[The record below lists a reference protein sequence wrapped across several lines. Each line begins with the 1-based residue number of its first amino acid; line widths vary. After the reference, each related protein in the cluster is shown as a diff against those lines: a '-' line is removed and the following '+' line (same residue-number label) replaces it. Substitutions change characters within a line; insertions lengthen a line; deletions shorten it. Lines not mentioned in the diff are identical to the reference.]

1 MTAESVHLSMFNFR
15 KIFILLQLCV
25 WPLLVHGQYID
36 DWRVYSSYSTVNDI
50 SITEDGDVFVAS
62 QGGLFVWRADGS
74 EATYQTLD
82 GLHRL
87 DVQRLAYD
95 PLHRQLFMGYM
106 DGVIDVLDFE
116 TGNITSLRD
125 LIRVEQFPSKTIHQ
139 LLIHDQL
146 LFVATDFGIIEYNIS
161 NLYVQNSYVGLGSLD
176 RGTPVYA
183 LSIEED
189 ELAAATSKGI
199 VVASLSDNLL
209 IEESWEVYSIT
220 DQLPSELVTDI
231 AHFSGDLYALSENS
245 LFFLENG
252 RWIQD
257 PTINYLE
264 ALIPIKQSSG
274 DDLLL
279 IFDNRIMR
287 KSSYTGTKI
296 YRVPNVRGVRVAS
309 MQNERLVMGT
319 TDLGL
324 LDFSAPD
331 QWEQIVP
338 EGPYTNFFDGLD
350 WRGDRLFAA
359 SSKNVAGDRIIDRS
373 KGYYFYQNESW
384 MNYNAQN
391 NEQLNQENFKQ
402 AYTTTQTA
410 THYFVGSWGSG
421 VVKHDKTTN
430 AIQVYNASN
439 STLRGWEADNPEY
452 VVVSGL
458 ASDTKDQVWLVSRY
472 GNTPLYVYDS
482 NQDTWVAHEKDRVV
496 STMDEYVGLF
506 IDSNNLKWISLQSS
520 TADGTGLLVLD
531 TEDPMDVQD
540 NRGIKL
546 TTSIT
551 NGNLP
556 DNKVNAIVEDK
567 NGEVWIGTA
576 RGIARFLFPKFIV
589 DSKTSSERQ
598 AQWLLNQ
605 DTSAVSR
612 YLLRDVNVSAIA
624 VNGANQKWIGSVNQG
639 LWLVNEDGSTIV
651 KRFTQDNS
659 PLLSN
664 NIVSIT
670 VNEQSGEVFIAT
682 DRGLISL
689 IDLAQS
695 PKEDM
700 GALKIYPNPFVYNQ
714 HDRIII
720 EGLSGSTRIRIV
732 TADGMVVQ
740 ELEAKGG
747 RAEWNGRSFQG
758 EWLASGV
765 YFAVTWDV
773 EAGERGVGK
782 VVIVR

>member
-1 MTAESVHLSMFNFR
+1 MLSESVHLNMYNIR
-15 KIFILLQLCV
+15 KSLFLLQLII
-25 WPLLVHGQYID
+25 WPLLVNAQYID

-50 SITEDGDVFVAS
+50 SITDNGAVFVAT
-62 QGGLFVWRADGS
+62 QGGLFAYQTDATAS
-74 EATYQTLD
+74 TYQTLD

-87 DVQRLAYD
+87 DVQQLAY
-95 PLHRQLFMGYM
+95 HSASNQLFLAYM
-106 DGVIDVLDFE
+106 DGVIDVLDLE
-116 TGNITSLRD
+116 TGRITTLRD
-125 LIRVEQFPSKTIHQ
+125 LLRVDQFPSKTIHQ
-139 LLIHDQL
+139 LLIKDEL
-146 LFVATDFGIIEYNIS
+146 LYVATDFGIIEYNI
-161 NLYVQNSYVGLGSLD
+161 NELYVQNSYVGLGSLA
-176 RGTPVYA
+176 RGTPVFA
-183 LSIEED
+183 LSIQDNEI
-189 ELAAATSKGI
+189 AAATSKGV
-199 VVASLSDNLL
+199 VVASLSDNLFV
-209 IEESWEVYSIT
+209 EDSWVVYSVGEN
-220 DQLPSELVTDI
+220 LPSELITDV
-231 AHFSGDLYALSENS
+231 AHFSGSLYALSESS
-245 LFFLENG
+245 LYLLENEKWVQEEG
-252 RWIQD
+252 
-257 PTINYLE
+257 INYLE
-264 ALIPIKQSSG
+264 SLIPIQQPNG

-279 IFDNRIMR
+279 MFNNRIMR
-287 KSSYTGTKI
+287 RSSYTGTKI
-296 YRVPNVRGVRVAS
+296 YQVPNVRGVRVTDL
-309 MQNERLVMGT
+309 QNDRLLMGT

-324 LDFSAPD
+324 LDFSSPTE
-331 QWEQIVP
+331 WEQFVP

-359 SSKNVAGDRIIDRS
+359 SSKNVAGNRIIDRS
-373 KGYYFYQNESW
+373 KGYYFYQNDSW

-402 AYTTTQTA
+402 AYTTTQTDND
-410 THYFVGSWGSG
+410 YFIGSWGSG
-421 VVKHDKTTN
+421 VVKHNKITN

-439 STLRGWEADNPEY
+439 STLRGWEADNPAY

-458 ASDTKDQVWLVSRY
+458 AADTRDQVWLVSRY

-482 NQDTWVAHEKDRVV
+482 NQDTWVAHEKDRSVN
-496 STMDEYVGLF
+496 TMDEYVGLF
-506 IDSNNLKWISLQSS
+506 VDSNNLKWISLQSS

-531 TEDPMDVQD
+531 TKDPMNVQD

-546 TTSIT
+546 TTSVS

-556 DNKVNAIVEDK
+556 DNKVNAIIEDK
-567 NGEVWIGTA
+567 SGEVWVGTA

-589 DSKTSSERQ
+589 DSKTASERQ

-612 YLLRDVNVSAIA
+612 YLLRDVNVSAMAI
-624 VNGANQKWIGSVNQG
+624 NGANQKWIGSVNQG
-639 LWLVNEDGSTIV
+639 LWLLNEDGSTIL

-670 VNEQSGEVFIAT
+670 VNELSGEVFIAT

-700 GALKIYPNPFVYNQ
+700 GALKIYPNPFVYDR
-714 HDRIII
+714 HERIII
-720 EGLSGSTRIRIV
+720 EGLSGSTRIRILS
-732 TADGMVVQ
+732 ADGLVLQ

-747 RAEWNGRSFQG
+747 RAEWDGRSFQG
-758 EWLASGV
+758 ELLASGV
-765 YFAVTWDV
+765 YFAVAWDV

-782 VVIVR
+782 VVIIR